1 VVKQPNLAPD
11 LSEDIVLDLVWGDG
25 VERAT
30 LDESPLCISTVP
42 VDVRAFGNG
51 DRRVGSN
58 HQLAGVMLRKSSARQ
73 IHLRADHAHD
83 ILTS

>member
-1 VVKQPNLAPD
+1 MRKACVVKQPNLAPD

-51 DRRVGSN
+51 DRRVESN
-58 HQLAGVMLRKSSARQ
+58 HQLATETAALGRTINWQ
-73 IHLRADHAHD
+73 E
-83 ILTS
+83 